1 MLNALKMNKTLIILV
16 ISFLG
21 THLTAQP
28 QHLNFKSTEVL
39 PNNQVAFRIYAPKA
53 EKVTLRS
60 DFKGGKLEFRKDS
73 LGVWEGI
80 FSDVQPGAYR
90 YRFVVDDV
98 ILFDPKSS
106 SATEAGSIF
115 MMTSGDDFFAMKE
128 EVPHGAITH
137 RYYYSKTLNQM
148 RRLQVWTPPGFELS
162 NEKLPVL
169 YLISGGGD
177 TDNAWPTIGCAGNI
191 LDNLLAEDKIKPM
204 LVVMPNGYFENK
216 KTLDR
221 VPLLKDDMMTGIIPF
236 IESNYNV
243 YSDASRRAIM
253 GLSLGGLQ
261 TLEVAMYHYN
271 EFDYICPL
279 SSGWWISDSW
289 EKKRGIIDNI
299 EQRAAH
305 LKKISTDFNKS
316 VKLVF
321 FTQGGPEDLAYDNGM
336 ETMKLFDKVGIKY
349 KYSERPGGH
358 SWPVW
363 RKDLR
368 DLAPL
373 LFK

>member
-1 MLNALKMNKTLIILV
+1 MNKTMLILAM
-16 ISFLG
+16 SLLG
-21 THLTAQP
+21 TLVMAQP
-28 QHLNFKSTEVL
+28 QPQQLNFKSTEVL
-39 PNNQVAFRIYAPKA
+39 PNNEVAFRIYAPKA
-53 EKVTLRS
+53 EKVILRS
-60 DFKGGKLEFRKDS
+60 DIKGEKVEFRKDS
-73 LGVWEGI
+73 LGVWEGT

-90 YRFVVDDV
+90 YRFIVDGV
-98 ILFDPKSS
+98 TTFDPQKSS
-106 SATEAGSIF
+106 STEAGSIF
-115 MMTSGDDFFAMKE
+115 IVTSGDDFFAMKE
-128 EVPHGAITH
+128 DVPHGAITQ
-137 RYYYSKTLNQM
+137 RYYYSKTLKQM
-148 RRLQVWTPPGFELS
+148 RRLQIWTPPGFELTK
-162 NEKLPVL
+162 EKLPVL

-191 LDNLLAEDKIKPM
+191 LDNLLAADKINPM
-204 LVVMPNGYFENK
+204 LVVMPNGNFENE

-243 YSDASRRAIM
+243 YNDASQRAIM

-289 EKKRGIIDNI
+289 EKKRGIMDDI

-305 LKKISTDFNKS
+305 LKKISADFNKS
-316 VKLVF
+316 VKLVY

-336 ETMKLFDKVGIKY
+336 ETMKLFDAVGIKY

-368 DLAPL
+368 DIAPL